1 MAYVTVLGSV
11 SSRHVG
17 PQWETLAPS
26 ARQLL
31 AILVAA
37 GPAGLT
43 FERAADELWPQDLPA
58 TWDAALRMALTRL
71 RKRLPPG
78 SLTSRGGWCRLE
90 VPVND
95 VDVWHL
101 AALARSTEPLANPDD
116 IASQLAHDSYP
127 SVEIS
132 QIIRSAIDEFDLLRS
147 ILLGKLIEQNVAL
160 SPVAARRL
168 CTFAEARDWDTMLNQ
183 QAQALSANVAN
194 PLAEPSTD
202 ASPIGT
208 LPRSLL
214 RRRANPLLGQ
224 EEAVDRLLALV
235 TDPHDS
241 VTMLAAEAKSGRS
254 ATLAEVGARLAE
266 QGWRVIHLE
275 PGLPPAAFGPLIQA
289 LPQLRTPL
297 LTALESDASPAQI
310 RSRCWTAIL
319 QALDHPVVPTCV
331 IVDDAELLDSNSDEA
346 LAFIGRGRTTN
357 QLAIV
362 MACDSAHPAIAT
374 SHWMKNPLVQLRAA
388 DPAFVQTMVAAV
400 HPHSSDLQRMQLGGQ
415 ISALAGQ
422 LPGHAFQLVAAV
434 DAETL
439 TLPPVLITG
448 AEPVAAAVSISP
460 EVLPVA
466 GAAEILRSPVSLSQ
480 LEHVTR
486 IEPHQL
492 LTAVDELLGVGIL
505 IETSRP
511 DVFEWAPV
519 HRHSDFAAELPPHE
533 LARFHRRAMA
543 LSETDPVALATHALR
558 AQPLVSDTDAIEAL
572 LAAATSLVASQSH
585 REAVANFRAA
595 EDLGADMETEQ
606 LIAFATSLEFVGTN
620 AIEVRERAVAKALA
634 NGDAPAAL
642 GASLAGLPRAEQLD
656 GDEARVK
663 LIQSIDPSGLA
674 RDRQLQRLLALSRQ
688 LLLLSRKSDALGAV
702 MAARELMDNIEE
714 EADVWLAAAHI
725 DGWLPEGTP
734 KTGFEPI
741 RFAKAAEVNDPT
753 RRARLHQAAAVSAMI
768 AGDFPAAS
776 AEIDLMHAAAHESG
790 DPLRIWHAGT
800 LRAAQLTNDLQLEQ
814 AERTADE
821 AREYGV
827 TFGLSGA
834 VPSRL
839 AQASNW
845 SVLCG
850 SLEESASKF
859 QAATPDA
866 VQSLLGQAGTSL
878 QLSRAGRVVEASG
891 IAERV
896 LHASAGSRFELAVA
910 GILSDTLLPDDA
922 DLAARIAEV
931 LEPHRGQLLV
941 VGAGLTVQGPI
952 ETLLADVTADQDAA
966 LELRHEAVGLVDGWE
981 SPLWQI
987 VTRITLAMEYK
998 RLGRLEEHRTL
1009 FAEAAERAAGTE
1021 FAEREGWGLFET

>member
-11 SSRHVG
+11 SSRQVG

-58 TWDAALRMALTRL
+58 TWDAALRMGLARL
-71 RKRLPPG
+71 RKRLPPD
-78 SLTSRGGWCRLE
+78 SLTSRSGWCRLE
-90 VPVND
+90 VPIED

-101 AALARSTEPLANPDD
+101 AALAESSEPLSDPDD
-116 IASQLAHDSYP
+116 IVSQLAHDAYP
-127 SVEIS
+127 NVEVS

-147 ILLGKLIEQNVAL
+147 LLLGKLIDQHASL
-160 SPVAARRL
+160 SPVVAGRL
-168 CTFAEARDWDTMLNQ
+168 RTFAEARDWDAILSQ
-183 QAQALSANVAN
+183 QALALSANT
-194 PLAEPSTD
+194 PSHPAEAAESAVDTF
-202 ASPIGT
+202 
-208 LPRSLL
+208 PRSLH

-224 EEAVDRLLALV
+224 DKAVDQLLALA
-235 TDPHDS
+235 TAAHDS

-266 QGWRVIHLE
+266 DGWRVIHLE
-275 PGLPPAAFGPLIQA
+275 PRSPPAAFGPFLQA
-289 LPQLRTPL
+289 LPQLRTSL
-297 LTALESDASPAQI
+297 LAALESDVSPAQI
-310 RSRCWTAIL
+310 RSRCWTTIL
-319 QALDHPVVPTCV
+319 QTLDHPLVPTCV

-346 LAFIGRGRTTN
+346 LAFIGRGSTTN
-357 QLAIV
+357 QLSIV
-362 MACDSAHPAIAT
+362 MAGDPTHPAIAA
-374 SHWMKNPLVQLRAA
+374 SQWMDSPLVRLRSA
-388 DPAFVQTMVAAV
+388 DPDLVQTMVAEV
-400 HPHSSDLQRMQLGGQ
+400 HPHSSDLQRLQLGDQ
-415 ISALAGQ
+415 ISALATG
-422 LPGHAFQLVAAV
+422 LGGHAFQLVEAI
-434 DAETL
+434 DPETL
-439 TLPPVLITG
+439 TLSPLLTAG
-448 AEPVAAAVSISP
+448 TEPDPTAVSISP

-466 GAAEILRSPVSLSQ
+466 GAAEILRSPVSLAQ

-492 LTAVDELLGVGIL
+492 LTAVDELLGVGVL

-519 HRHSDFAAELPPHE
+519 HRHSDFAAGLSPHE

-543 LSETDPVALATHALR
+543 LSETDPVALAVHALR
-558 AQPLVSDTDAIEAL
+558 AQPLVSETDAIDAL

-595 EDLGADMETEQ
+595 EDLGAEMKTEQ
-606 LIAFATSLEFVGTN
+606 LIAYATSLEFVGTN
-620 AIEVRERAVAKALA
+620 AIKVRERAVTLALA
-634 NGDAPAAL
+634 SGDAPAAL
-642 GASLAGLPRAEQLD
+642 EASLAGLPRAERLD
-656 GDEARVK
+656 GDEARVT
-663 LIQSIDPSGLA
+663 LIQSIDPDGLTRA
-674 RDRQLQRLLALSRQ
+674 RQHQRLLALSRQ
-688 LLLLSRKSDALGAV
+688 LLLLSRKNDAHNAV
-702 MAARELMDNIEE
+702 VNARGLSENLEE

-725 DGWLPEGTP
+725 DGWLPTGDT
-734 KTGFEPI
+734 KTGYVPL
-741 RFAKAAEVNDPT
+741 RFSDATDVIDPT

-768 AGDFPAAS
+768 AGDFPAA
-776 AEIDLMHAAAHESG
+776 ATEIDLLHAAAHESG

-800 LRAAQLTNDLQLEQ
+800 LRTAQLTNDLQLEQ

-821 AREYGV
+821 ARDYGV
-827 TFGLSGA
+827 RFGLSGA

-845 SVLCG
+845 VVLCG
-850 SLEESASKF
+850 SVGETVGRFE
-859 QAATPDA
+859 AATPDS
-866 VQSLLGQAGTSL
+866 VRSLLGQAATSL
-878 QLSRAGRVVEASG
+878 QLRRAGRSEEASG

-896 LHASAGSRFELAVA
+896 LRASAGSRFELAVA
-910 GILSDTLLPDDA
+910 GILSDAILPGDVA
-922 DLAARIAEV
+922 LAERIAEI

-952 ETLLADVTADQDAA
+952 DVLLANVTADEGAA
-966 LELRHEAVGLVDGWE
+966 LDLRHAAVELVERWE

-987 VTRITLAMEYK
+987 VTRVTLATEYE
-998 RLGRLEEHRTL
+998 RLGRHTEHRRL

-1021 FAEREGWGLFET
+1021 FAASESWGLFER